1 MTCHLFFTVLEC
13 GLPADIPNA
22 KLLFVNGTRAFQSV
36 IAYNCNPGYQA
47 VGRTTLMCDV
57 DERWNGPPPRYV
69 YVHYVQIHCIR
80 GYENSDLFFFNYWY
94 RCLKSVIFP

>member
-1 MTCHLFFTVLEC
+1 MEC

-69 YVHYVQIHCIR
+69 QVHYVQIHYIR
-80 GYENSDLFFFNYWY
+80 GYENSDLYFLIIGIGVLNQSFSPNFN
-94 RCLKSVIFP
+94 LFP

>member
-1 MTCHLFFTVLEC
+1 MEC

-69 YVHYVQIHCIR
+69 QSTDSLHKAGGMKTQTY
-80 GYENSDLFFFNYWY
+80 FF
-94 RCLKSVIFP
+94 KIIGVGV

>member
-1 MTCHLFFTVLEC
+1 MRIWVNEFSFFLFFFTVLEC

-69 YVHYVQIHCIR
+69 QVHYGQIHY
-80 GYENSDLFFFNYWY
+80 YENSVYFF
-94 RCLKSVIFP
+94 

>member
-1 MTCHLFFTVLEC
+1 MEC

-69 YVHYVQIHCIR
+69 QWANLLNKGGMTTQTY
-80 GYENSDLFFFNYWY
+80 L
-94 RCLKSVIFP
+94 

>member
-1 MTCHLFFTVLEC
+1 MTCHIFFTVLEC

-69 YVHYVQIHCIR
+69 KWANSLYYIM
-80 GYENSDLFFFNYWY
+80 GYEN
-94 RCLKSVIFP
+94 

>member
-1 MTCHLFFTVLEC
+1 MTCHIFFTVLEC

-80 GYENSDLFFFNYWY
+80 GYENSDLFF
-94 RCLKSVIFP
+94 LIIGIGV

>member
-1 MTCHLFFTVLEC
+1 MTYHLCYFFFTVLEC

-69 YVHYVQIHCIR
+69 QWANLLNKGGMTTQTY
-80 GYENSDLFFFNYWY
+80 L
-94 RCLKSVIFP
+94 

>member
-1 MTCHLFFTVLEC
+1 MTCHIFFTVLEC

-69 YVHYVQIHCIR
+69 QVHYGQIRYIR
-80 GYENSDLFFFNYWY
+80 VYKSSEHQSFSPTFN
-94 RCLKSVIFP
+94 